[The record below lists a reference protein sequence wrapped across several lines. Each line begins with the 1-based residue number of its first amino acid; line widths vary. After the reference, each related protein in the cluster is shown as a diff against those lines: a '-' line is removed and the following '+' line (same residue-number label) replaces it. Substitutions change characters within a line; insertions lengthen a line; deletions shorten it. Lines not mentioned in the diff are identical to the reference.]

1 MQRMKN
7 CIVVITLYFF
17 VRLLCLTEKEIS
29 GTRIYENATNQLW
42 REILERTSLPAL
54 QIQSLSSQK
63 IIGIAYNLSRLI
75 PDVAFTAGDSAPNLH
90 SSRMRINLLSE
101 ESAFTLLPV
110 FDHTQKWYGYVARN
124 SGNSAYGGKPTSS
137 SSGLLF
143 FTYSATKN
151 GNLIQLRID
160 RSVPSLGICLRGI
173 ERYKCHHDMCFGIT
187 PN

>member
-29 GTRIYENATNQLW
+29 GTRIYENAMNQLW
-42 REILERTSLPAL
+42 REMLERTSLPAL

-63 IIGIAYNLSRLI
+63 IIGRAYNLSKLI

-160 RSVPSLGICLRGI
+160 RSVPSFGICLRGI